1 MKVKIYLNEWFVNA
15 GIIGFLRIMEHSNNT
30 GIEIRDNY
38 IELDTNILNEF
49 NKYYFKYFFD
59 KYNVADKMKDRI
71 SSSFGKI
78 KILIEVES
86 KEKEIQEKLKS
97 EKKYIKQ
104 VLKGQLDKIK
114 KIDEQIYDLLQ
125 KDYEL
130 IDKIKTK
137 EDLEKLQRIQEE
149 FIDNFYKDN
158 INKKITL
165 NLFKNILSN
174 NYFGQPSFFNVGK
187 NSLTYEEQENLMYKD
202 YISNII
208 ESGILQ
214 DIIEKKYKQ
223 DVLKELLREKQKDNM
238 VSKEFKNIYSN
249 IDKKYVQKNKSIEEI
264 KEYLESKVICTC
276 SMCGKSHILT
286 SLYTESNFIPLA
298 VSSENMSNFFWNQNT
313 KFPICELC
321 KLILFCIPAGV
332 TSIRK
337 VVKEDSSYTEK
348 EVFSFVNYD
357 ADINTLLRTNNN
369 FANNSKKEKMNY
381 NPYEELI
388 LSIVEQDRK
397 ISEWQLQNIFVVE
410 FEAEYLAF
418 SRLQYFN
425 IKRYVAKLF
434 KNYSYLLNNIKDY
447 KYKLE
452 IIDNILKDKK
462 LITIINNKLRSQINQ
477 KVIYGEASYLATKI
491 EYTLKILKREDID
504 VNEEIKRS
512 NGKTYELYQIGKQ
525 IHNKLKKDNNENK
538 LDGYIYKMLNCIKT
552 NNKNDFIDIAI
563 RVMWS
568 QGKDI
573 PETLVK
579 KDEFV
584 DWQEL
589 GHSFI
594 AGLTSNSELEEN
606 EEVNKNE

>member
-38 IELDTNILNEF
+38 IELDTNILKEF

-214 DIIEKKYKQ
+214 DIIEKNISKMFLRNYYK
-223 DVLKELLREKQKDNM
+223 
-238 VSKEFKNIYSN
+238 
-249 IDKKYVQKNKSIEEI
+249 KNKMI
-264 KEYLESKVICTC
+264 TW
-276 SMCGKSHILT
+276 
-286 SLYTESNFIPLA
+286 LA
-298 VSSENMSNFFWNQNT
+298 
-313 KFPICELC
+313 
-321 KLILFCIPAGV
+321 
-332 TSIRK
+332 
-337 VVKEDSSYTEK
+337 
-348 EVFSFVNYD
+348 
-357 ADINTLLRTNNN
+357 
-369 FANNSKKEKMNY
+369 
-381 NPYEELI
+381 
-388 LSIVEQDRK
+388 
-397 ISEWQLQNIFVVE
+397 
-410 FEAEYLAF
+410 
-418 SRLQYFN
+418 
-425 IKRYVAKLF
+425 
-434 KNYSYLLNNIKDY
+434 KN
-447 KYKLE
+447 
-452 IIDNILKDKK
+452 
-462 LITIINNKLRSQINQ
+462 
-477 KVIYGEASYLATKI
+477 
-491 EYTLKILKREDID
+491 LKI
-504 VNEEIKRS
+504 
-512 NGKTYELYQIGKQ
+512 
-525 IHNKLKKDNNENK
+525 
-538 LDGYIYKMLNCIKT
+538 YIQT
-552 NNKNDFIDIAI
+552 
-563 RVMWS
+563 
-568 QGKDI
+568 
-573 PETLVK
+573 
-579 KDEFV
+579 
-584 DWQEL
+584 
-589 GHSFI
+589 
-594 AGLTSNSELEEN
+594 
-606 EEVNKNE
+606 

>member
-38 IELDTNILNEF
+38 IELDTNILKEF

-223 DVLKELLREKQKDNM
+223 DVLKELLQEKQNDNM
-238 VSKEFKNIYSN
+238 VSKKFKNIYSN

-264 KEYLESKVICTC
+264 K
-276 SMCGKSHILT
+276 
-286 SLYTESNFIPLA
+286 
-298 VSSENMSNFFWNQNT
+298 
-313 KFPICELC
+313 
-321 KLILFCIPAGV
+321 
-332 TSIRK
+332 
-337 VVKEDSSYTEK
+337 
-348 EVFSFVNYD
+348 
-357 ADINTLLRTNNN
+357 
-369 FANNSKKEKMNY
+369 
-381 NPYEELI
+381 
-388 LSIVEQDRK
+388 
-397 ISEWQLQNIFVVE
+397 NI
-410 FEAEYLAF
+410 
-418 SRLQYFN
+418 
-425 IKRYVAKLF
+425 
-434 KNYSYLLNNIKDY
+434 
-447 KYKLE
+447 
-452 IIDNILKDKK
+452 
-462 LITIINNKLRSQINQ
+462 
-477 KVIYGEASYLATKI
+477 
-491 EYTLKILKREDID
+491 
-504 VNEEIKRS
+504 
-512 NGKTYELYQIGKQ
+512 
-525 IHNKLKKDNNENK
+525 
-538 LDGYIYKMLNCIKT
+538 
-552 NNKNDFIDIAI
+552 
-563 RVMWS
+563 
-568 QGKDI
+568 
-573 PETLVK
+573 
-579 KDEFV
+579 
-584 DWQEL
+584 
-589 GHSFI
+589 
-594 AGLTSNSELEEN
+594 
-606 EEVNKNE
+606 